1 METIVTHGEAP
12 IVCVPPLPTPYPRR
26 AVPTNPTNSR
36 PNHEARLSC
45 GLVAACDGAPLGLA
59 FAQYLRPEGEA
70 LTRPFRRGDHARN
83 HRDRIDEQIVREPHR
98 LAPEAGGEGCE
109 EVHVQLRGHVGRDR
123 YAEL

>member
-45 GLVAACDGAPLGLA
+45 GLVPACDGAPLGLA
-59 FAQYLRPEGEA
+59 FAQYLPPEGESV
-70 LTRPFRRGDHARN
+70 TRPFPRGAHARN
-83 HRDRIDEQIVREPHR
+83 HRHRIDEQI
-98 LAPEAGGEGCE
+98 
-109 EVHVQLRGHVGRDR
+109 LRQGHVLDPD
-123 YAEL
+123 AV